1 MERTKRQPKGR
12 PKIGLVLGGGGAKG
26 LAHIGV
32 LKVLEEAAIPID
44 LIVGTSV
51 GAFIGGAYASGV
63 SIERMIEM
71 AHRIRWSDLG
81 RFRPSRLGLRD
92 GRRMEAFIRAHFPV
106 TRFEELRIPLAVVAT
121 EIATGQMRVFTTG
134 DLAFAIR
141 ASCAIPG
148 YFTPVLDADGRMLV
162 DGAVVAN
169 LPTLVAVTLGAER
182 VIAVDVNAY
191 PIMETPPRNA
201 FQIYTQALAI
211 LSFTAQSHMAEH
223 ADVLISPDVA
233 AFSWDELERADE
245 LIRAG
250 EEATRKRLPDCQ
262 ALLRRKREGFF
273 RRLRQAL
280 LIARHRAVPLR
291 R

>member
-1 MERTKRQPKGR
+1 MEKAKRWFTRR
-12 PKIGLVLGGGGAKG
+12 PKIGVVLSGGGAKG

-32 LKVLEEAAIPID
+32 LKVLEEEEIPID
-44 LIVGTSV
+44 SIVGTSA

-63 SIERMIEM
+63 SIEQMIEM
-71 AHRIRWSDLG
+71 ARRIRWSDLG

-92 GRRMEAFIRAHFPV
+92 GRRMEAFIRTHFPV

-121 EIATGQMRVFTTG
+121 EITTGRIHVFTRG

-148 YFTPVLDADGRMLV
+148 YFTPARDSEGRMFV

-191 PIMETPPRNA
+191 PILETPPRNA

-211 LSFTAQSHMAEH
+211 LSFTAQSSMAEH

-233 AFSWDELERADE
+233 AFSWDELERAEE
-245 LIRAG
+245 LIQAG
-250 EEATRKRLPDCQ
+250 EEAARRRLPHCR
-262 ALLRRKREGFF
+262 ALLSRRSGIF
-273 RRLRQAL
+273 RRWRRAL
-280 LIARHRAVPLR
+280 LVARSRAVPLPR
-291 R
+291 

>member
-1 MERTKRQPKGR
+1 MERTSHRLRRR

-32 LKVLEEAAIPID
+32 LKVLEEAGIPID
-44 LIVGTSV
+44 QIVGTSV
-51 GAFIGGAYASGV
+51 GAFIGGAYASGIP
-63 SIERMIEM
+63 IERMIEM
-71 AHRIRWSDLG
+71 ARRIRWSDLG

-92 GRRMEAFIRAHFPV
+92 GRRMEEFIRAHFPV

-121 EIATGQMRVFTTG
+121 DIATGQMRVFTTG

-148 YFTPVLDADGRMLV
+148 YFTPVFDDAGRMLV

-211 LSFTAQSHMAEH
+211 LSFTAQSSMAEH

-233 AFSWDELERADE
+233 AFSWDDLERAEDV
-245 LIRAG
+245 IRAG
-250 EEATRKRLPDCQ
+250 EEAARKRLPDCR

-273 RRLRQAL
+273 HRLRRAL
-280 LIARHRAVPLR
+280 FLTRHRAVPWSR
-291 R
+291 

>member
-1 MERTKRQPKGR
+1 MRPAKPVSRR
-12 PKIGLVLGGGGAKG
+12 HPKIGLVLGGGGARG

-32 LKVLEEAAIPID
+32 LKVLEEAKIPIAC
-44 LIVGTSV
+44 IVGTSV
-51 GAFIGGAYASGV
+51 GAFIGGAYASG
-63 SIERMIEM
+63 IPLERMIEM
-71 AHRIRWSDLG
+71 ARRIRWRDLG
-81 RFRPSRLGLRD
+81 PLRPSRFGLRD
-92 GRRMEAFIRAHFPV
+92 GRRMEEFIRAHFPV
-106 TRFEELRIPLAVVAT
+106 ARFEELRIPLAVVAT
-121 EIATGQMRVFTTG
+121 DIATGQMRVFTRG

-148 YFTPVLDADGRMLV
+148 YFTPVRDEQGRLLV

-182 VIAVDVNAY
+182 IIAVDVNAY
-191 PIMETPPRNA
+191 PIMDRPPRNA

-211 LSFTAQSHMAEH
+211 LSFTAQSHMAEQ

-233 AFSWDELERADE
+233 SFPWDEFRHADE

-250 EEATRKRLPDCQ
+250 EEAARKRLPQCR
-262 ALLRRKREGFF
+262 ALLRRRPGRFLEQV
-273 RRLRQAL
+273 RRAWLAV
-280 LIARHRAVPLR
+280 RHRAVPLR

>member
-1 MERTKRQPKGR
+1 MEKAKRWFTRR
-12 PKIGLVLGGGGAKG
+12 PKIGVVLSGGGAKG

-32 LKVLEEAAIPID
+32 LKVLEEGEIPID
-44 LIVGTSV
+44 SIVGTSA
-51 GAFIGGAYASGV
+51 GAFIGGAYASGI
-63 SIERMIEM
+63 SIPQMIEM
-71 AHRIRWSDLG
+71 ARRIRWSDLG
-81 RFRPSRLGLRD
+81 RFRPSRLGIRD

-121 EIATGQMRVFTTG
+121 EIMTGQMRVFTTG

-148 YFTPVLDADGRMLV
+148 YFTPALDEEGRMLV

-169 LPTLVAVTLGAER
+169 LPTRVAVTLGAER

-191 PIMETPPRNA
+191 PILETPPRNA

-211 LSFTAQSHMAEH
+211 LSFTAQSTMVEH
-223 ADVLISPDVA
+223 ADVLISPNVA
-233 AFSWDELERADE
+233 AFSWDELERAEE

-250 EEATRKRLPDCQ
+250 EEAARRCLPQCR
-262 ALLRRKREGFF
+262 ALLSRRSGIF
-273 RRLRQAL
+273 RRWRRALRA
-280 LIARHRAVPLR
+280 ARSRAVPLPQ
-291 R
+291 

>member
-1 MERTKRQPKGR
+1 MEKAKRWFTRR
-12 PKIGLVLGGGGAKG
+12 PKIGVVLSGGGAKG

-32 LKVLEEAAIPID
+32 LKVLEEGEIPID
-44 LIVGTSV
+44 SIVGTSA
-51 GAFIGGAYASGV
+51 GAFIGGAYASGI
-63 SIERMIEM
+63 SIPQMIEM
-71 AHRIRWSDLG
+71 ARRIRWSDLG
-81 RFRPSRLGLRD
+81 RFRPSRLGIRD

-121 EIATGQMRVFTTG
+121 EIMTGQMRVFTTG

-148 YFTPVLDADGRMLV
+148 YFTPALDEEGRMLV

-169 LPTLVAVTLGAER
+169 LPTRVAVTLGAER

-191 PIMETPPRNA
+191 PILETPPRNA

-211 LSFTAQSHMAEH
+211 LSFMAQSAMVEH
-223 ADVLISPDVA
+223 ADVLISPNVA
-233 AFSWDELERADE
+233 AFSWDELERAEE

-250 EEATRKRLPDCQ
+250 EEAARRCLPQCR
-262 ALLRRKREGFF
+262 ALLSRRSGIF
-273 RRLRQAL
+273 RRWRRALRA
-280 LIARHRAVPLR
+280 ARSRAVPLPQ
-291 R
+291 

>member
-1 MERTKRQPKGR
+1 MEKAKRWFTRR
-12 PKIGLVLGGGGAKG
+12 PKIGVVLSGGGAKG

-32 LKVLEEAAIPID
+32 LKVLEEGEIPID
-44 LIVGTSV
+44 SIVGTSA
-51 GAFIGGAYASGV
+51 GAFIGGAYASGI
-63 SIERMIEM
+63 SIPQMIEM
-71 AHRIRWSDLG
+71 ARRIRWSDLG
-81 RFRPSRLGLRD
+81 RFRPSRLGIRD

-121 EIATGQMRVFTTG
+121 EIMTGQMRVFTTG

-148 YFTPVLDADGRMLV
+148 YFTPALDEEGRMLV

-169 LPTLVAVTLGAER
+169 LPTRVAVTLGAER

-191 PIMETPPRNA
+191 PILETPPRNA

-211 LSFTAQSHMAEH
+211 LSFMAQSAMVEH
-223 ADVLISPDVA
+223 ADVLISPNVA
-233 AFSWDELERADE
+233 AFSWDELERAEE

-250 EEATRKRLPDCQ
+250 EEAARRCLPQCR
-262 ALLRRKREGFF
+262 ALLSRRSGIF
-273 RRLRQAL
+273 RRWRRALRA
-280 LIARHRAVPLR
+280 AHSRAVPLPQ
-291 R
+291 

>member
-1 MERTKRQPKGR
+1 MEKTKRQSRRR
-12 PKIGLVLGGGGAKG
+12 PKIGVVLGGGGAKG

-32 LKVLEEAAIPID
+32 LKVLEEAEIPID
-44 LIVGTSV
+44 GIVGTSV

-63 SIERMIEM
+63 PIPQMIEM
-71 AHRIRWSDLG
+71 ARRIRWSDLG
-81 RFRPSRLGLRD
+81 RLRPSRLGLRD
-92 GRRMEAFIRAHFPV
+92 GRRMEDFIRAHFPV

-121 EIATGQMRVFTTG
+121 DIATGQMRVFTTG

-148 YFTPVLDADGRMLV
+148 YFTPALDEEGRMLV
-162 DGAVVAN
+162 DGAIVAN

-211 LSFTAQSHMAEH
+211 LSFTAQSYMAEH

-233 AFSWDELERADE
+233 SFSWDELERADE

-250 EEATRKRLPDCQ
+250 EEAARKRLPDCR
-262 ALLRRKREGFF
+262 ALLSRREGFF